1 MDFGFSFM
9 FMERN
14 QINYKLI
21 LNLEGLSI
29 PKSQAFLFDAQV
41 TTSMF
46 LFLFLLYMIGL
57 AEVI

>member
-1 MDFGFSFM
+1 M

-57 AEVI
+57 AEVV